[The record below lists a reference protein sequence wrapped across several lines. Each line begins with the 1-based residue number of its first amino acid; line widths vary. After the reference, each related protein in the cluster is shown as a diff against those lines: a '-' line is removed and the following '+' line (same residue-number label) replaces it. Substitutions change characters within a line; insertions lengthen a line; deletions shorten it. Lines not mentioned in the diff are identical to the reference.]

1 MVQYLQDVSVKQY
14 LLKQRVSITLRI
26 DNQVSPKVKL
36 YEKITGTFKSYKT
49 N

>member
-1 MVQYLQDVSVKQY
+1 MVQYLQGVSVKQY

-36 YEKITGTFKSYKT
+36 DEKLQ